1 MNRGQLSFVVLIL
14 VGLPICALELST
26 AHLSARERQCSLR
39 EWPLHCLYGGHNALN
54 PPSRPPSCQLRLRG
68 GGFHKGRKIRKLN
81 NWKPKHK
88 QVGENP
94 LQVERVVFFH
104 LLPRTHWRAFPPTH
118 QAVALWNT
126 RPSFDCILLI

>member
-1 MNRGQLSFVVLIL
+1 MNRGQLLFVVLIL

-26 AHLSARERQCSLR
+26 AHLSTPERQCSLR
-39 EWPLHCLYGGHNALN
+39 EWPLHCLYGGHDAPN
-54 PPSRPPSCQLRLRG
+54 PPSRPLSCHLRLRG

-94 LQVERVVFFH
+94 LQVQQRVLSPSASH
-104 LLPRTHWRAFPPTH
+104 A
-118 QAVALWNT
+118 QA
-126 RPSFDCILLI
+126 SFSAHASGCGTLEYVTLV